1 MTDEEY
7 VFQQDVKERKK
18 MKTGAMHRK
27 SGAKSKKCTLPSD
40 HLTPS
45 QKKKLN
51 GECEIMNLNKP
62 LSGMDELRKYSVTL
76 QVEYLKNCIEN
87 YGARKTDIIKMLKT
101 TYNNFNHYCERNRI
115 TLKFPDSGTGWHS
128 KMDERW
134 AKFVGVPVKVPINP
148 FVKKRAE
155 PERKPEII
163 EMIPVSD
170 NGTQLLDQ
178 KIIPSESKPAEESE
192 STAVRFDVQ
201 PTTSIRDILQECA
214 DAIIGKESND
224 TAQKAMLAT
233 DDKPD
238 IVRKELPLPWDTAKE
253 PVSGYN
259 AVRRMKIDLKG
270 SKAEIMHLMEAI
282 LGQECSYVVKLDII
296 NVDKKNSA

>member
-115 TLKFPDSGTGWHS
+115 ALKFPDSGTGWHS

-178 KIIPSESKPAEESE
+178 KIVPSESKPAEESE

-214 DAIIGKESND
+214 DAIIGTKTEESKKES
-224 TAQKAMLAT
+224 
-233 DDKPD
+233 
-238 IVRKELPLPWDTAKE
+238 KEEPKEESKEE